1 MIYARLSYNKNNWE
15 TPSGPYG
22 KSRNRGVHECDYGFG
37 FEEWLFSKKNILSD
51 KDGKKYHFG
60 YLEGIN
66 KNYKQGDENESL
78 VLFTINNA
86 THQRFIVG
94 EIKSWQPINEIES
107 TNLVQQK
114 PELIDS
120 MREEVRLVT
129 PHPQLSINKFNKHLN
144 NHIELGATKP
154 LQLFNIK
161 FEVFDYRFDS
171 DNPINNIHIIN
182 NFNRFWLH
190 RR

>member
-37 FEEWLFSKKNILSD
+37 FEEWLFSKKNMLSD

-78 VLFTINNA
+78 VLFTINNNL
-86 THQRFIVG
+86 HQRFIVG
-94 EIKSWQPINEIES
+94 EIKIWQKVDANESLLI
-107 TNLVQQK
+107 VQNN
-114 PELIDS
+114 PELIEE
-120 MREEVRLVT
+120 MREQVAAVT
-129 PHPQLSINKFNKHLN
+129 NNNFIALDKFDLHRHNGNDH
-144 NHIELGATKP
+144 
-154 LQLFNIK
+154 QLFNIK
-161 FEVFDYRFDS
+161 FDEIDFDFKI
-171 DNPINNIHIIN
+171 DNPVNQDHNIIK
-182 NFNRFWLH
+182 FNRFWLY